1 MQRYFEEARE
11 LPVKGEYDVVVA
23 GGGPAGVAAAL
34 AAARLGQRTLLV
46 EQFNCL
52 GGVAGAGGHGYMA
65 IYSSWGDQDRI
76 VGGIAAEIVD
86 RVCDEGFGDRYP
98 GGAFFDVE
106 GLKFLLE
113 RMMLESKVEI
123 LYHTFLCG
131 AIVRDGAAVGAVI
144 QNKTGRQAVF
154 AKRLVDCTGDGDLA
168 ASAGCEFEV
177 GRPGDH
183 KCQPVTLMFTIG
195 GVDWAKVEAWRV
207 GPDGKQSYGMN
218 HVWEKA
224 QQNGDMEPF
233 QHCIMGFWWNSS
245 QPHFVGINFTHVNGI
260 DTTKAEDLTRATIE
274 ARRQAFHCI
283 DVFRKYVAGM
293 EECYLVS
300 TPNTIGLRESRRI
313 MGEYVLTEQDIMKE
327 CRFDDNICYGSFFI
341 DIHRIDGPGMDGTTW
356 RPRTGFRYHIPYRV
370 LVPRKIENIL
380 VAGRC
385 ISVTHVALGSTRV
398 MAQCA
403 GTGEAAGAAAALSIR
418 QGVTPRQL
426 PVAMLQQHLL
436 AAGGVIGEEH
446 ITPGRYQTATSLP
459 RRPFT
464 RPPVKA

>member
-1 MQRYFEEARE
+1 MERYRE
-11 LPVKGEYDVVVA
+11 DAKDLAVKGEYDVLVA

-52 GGVAGAGGHGYMA
+52 GGVAGAGGHGHMS
-65 IYSSWGDQDRI
+65 IYSSWGGQDRI
-76 VGGIAAEIVD
+76 VGGIAGEIVD
-86 RVCDEGFGDRYP
+86 RVCAEGFGDNTP
-98 GGAFFDVE
+98 HGAFFDVE
-106 GLKFLLE
+106 GLKFVLD
-113 RMMLESKVEI
+113 RMMLESKVDV
-123 LYHTFLCG
+123 LYYTFLCG
-131 AIVRDGAAVGAVI
+131 AIVRDGAAVGAII
-144 QNKTGRQAVF
+144 QNKGGRQAVW
-154 AKRLVDCTGDGDLA
+154 AKRVVDCTGDGDLA
-168 ASAGCEFEV
+168 ASAGCEFEA

-195 GVDWAKVEAWRV
+195 GVDWAKVEKWRT
-207 GPDGKQSYGMN
+207 GGDGKHDYGMS

-224 QQNGDMEPF
+224 QENGDMEPF

-245 QPHFVGINFTHVNGI
+245 QPHYVGINFTHVTNI
-260 DTTKAEDLTRATIE
+260 DTTRAEDLTYATME
-274 ARRQAFHCI
+274 ARRQAYHCV
-283 DVFRKYVAGM
+283 DVFRKYVDGM
-293 EECYLVS
+293 QDCYLIS

-313 MGEYVLTEQDIMKE
+313 MGEYVLNEMDIKNQ

-341 DIHRIDGPGMDGTTW
+341 DIHHIDGPGMDGTTW
-356 RPRTGFRYHIPYRV
+356 RPPTGFRYHIPYRV

-418 QGVTPRQL
+418 QGITPRQL
-426 PVAMLQQHLL
+426 PVADLQRHL
-436 AAGGVIGEEH
+436 ASTGGVIREQD
-446 ITPGRYQTATSLP
+446 ITPGPWLQASSLG
-459 RRPFT
+459 RRTYT
-464 RPPVKA
+464 RPAIRP